1 MSYQIVQSSPQVMNI
16 NEATERKLTKDFP
29 FNSLEVG
36 QSFLVPLNDFSEQSV
51 RNAASKAGKKL
62 SRRFCVVKHSAL
74 YNVFEVGRLA

>member
-1 MSYQIVQSSPQVMNI
+1 MSYQIVQSSPQAM
-16 NEATERKLTKDFP
+16 ATGETAKKTTTNFP
-29 FNSLEVG
+29 FEALEVG
-36 QSFLVPLNDFSEQSV
+36 QSFLVPVEDFAEQSV